1 MLAQTPITERI
12 EPMRLYKVKE
22 LAQLTGFAER
32 SIYSGAEDLTG
43 KRLRLPR
50 VTQVGTPERSQ
61 IRFRGDHIKAWLD
74 ESAGIKAAEPV
85 AIEPEKR
92 GRGRPR
98 KIVSVGGAA

>member
-1 MLAQTPITERI
+1 MPAQTPITERI

-22 LAQLTGFAER
+22 LAQLTGCAER
-32 SIYSGAEDLTG
+32 TLYTGAEDTTG
-43 KRLRLPR
+43 KRLSVPR
-50 VTQVGTPERSQ
+50 VTRLGTLERPL

-98 KIVSVGGAA
+98 KNAEAAV